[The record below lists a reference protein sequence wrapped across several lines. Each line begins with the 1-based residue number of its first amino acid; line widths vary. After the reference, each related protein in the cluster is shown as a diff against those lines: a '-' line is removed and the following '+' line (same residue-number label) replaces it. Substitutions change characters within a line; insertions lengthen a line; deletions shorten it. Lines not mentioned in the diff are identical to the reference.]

1 MPQDLLELG
10 FTEQVSVDFS
20 EVVIKQMESRCPKL
34 RWRVEDVRDLKSTD
48 SSFDITIDKGTMDAM
63 IWGSNWDPP
72 LEVRENIKQY
82 MSEIARVLRP
92 GGRWIYVTFRQPH
105 FVRLNLTS
113 EETWDIRVETL
124 QDGEGTFEYFAYI
137 MTKKSETS

>member
-1 MPQDLLELG
+1 MPQELLELG
-10 FTEQVSVDFS
+10 FTQQVCVDFS
-20 EVVIKQMESRCPKL
+20 EIVIKQMRSHCPNL
-34 RWRVEDVRDLKSTD
+34 EWRVEDVRDLQSTD

-72 LEVRENIKQY
+72 PEVRENIEKY

-92 GGRWIYVTFRQPH
+92 GGRWIYITFRQPH

-113 EETWDIRVETL
+113 QESWDIRVETL

-137 MTKKSETS
+137 MTKKSEIS